1 MELFF
6 LPPQSLRRKAARFH
20 ANGVWGGSGGRGGGG
35 ECGAAAVGSP
45 TARPAQQEGA
55 YAGKQEAMSSDPA
68 GGFEDGGSA
77 PARRAK
83 QVVAYADKQEA
94 MRSDPAGGF
103 EHGQGAVDEAER
115 GSGLGQRG
123 QCGAQ
128 RWGLSEK
135 AANPELAALV
145 RHRRRRGCSG
155 ALDRLPVEQAGDEEY
170 RNHHQ
175 TAAQIGQDEL
185 GQQGYRTQAGLA

>member
-20 ANGVWGGSGGRGGGG
+20 ANGGGGGSGGRGGGG
-35 ECGAAAVGSP
+35 EGAAPARGSRP
-45 TARPAQQEGA
+45 ARPAQQVA
-55 YAGKQEAMSSDPA
+55 ASAGKQEAMS
-68 GGFEDGGSA
+68 
-77 PARRAK
+77 
-83 QVVAYADKQEA
+83 
-94 MRSDPAGGF
+94 SDPAGGF

-135 AANPELAALV
+135 AANPELA
-145 RHRRRRGCSG
+145 
-155 ALDRLPVEQAGDEEY
+155 DRKSVGEGK
-170 RNHHQ
+170 
-175 TAAQIGQDEL
+175 
-185 GQQGYRTQAGLA
+185 